1 MNSSISDALNLRRQ
15 RIAKTFR
22 REIPDK
28 VPIFLAAE
36 TYIPHYAGVELKDIK
51 TYDQALE
58 VSVKAAEDLQ
68 YDCNYFPYLPNNVLQ
83 KGIMEILGGG
93 MFTVSDDCIKQINPK
108 LMEIMDAD
116 EYPEFIKDPFDY
128 LLETVFPRRFKTL
141 AMKDPEKKYLKLKEF
156 FSELDKL
163 GDYCARF
170 EQETGVALLQDNQLF
185 FNPVDYLFD
194 YLRSF
199 SIIRDI
205 KARPEEVRDAGL
217 ALVDGI
223 LKYTALRKPVEY
235 KTYFCPMHLPTF
247 LSPRDFEKT
256 YWPSFKL
263 LTEGI
268 VAQGHNI
275 MFEFEVDYSHLY
287 EYLQDLPKTGV
298 AGIFEVKDMK
308 PVKEKLGK
316 TMAIAGGLDT
326 NVLYHGTKEDCVD
339 MVKRLIDDL
348 AYDGG
353 YFLTPGT
360 PLCGPIDAKPENL
373 KAALDCA
380 NEYGVYK

>member
-1 MNSSISDALNLRRQ
+1 MENVLDKLNLRRQ
-15 RIAKTFR
+15 RVAKTFK

-36 TYIPHYAGVELKDIK
+36 TYVPYYAGVELKDIK

-58 VSVKAAEDLQ
+58 IGIKVAEELQ
-68 YDCNYFPYLPNNVLQ
+68 YDCTYFPYLPNNLLQ
-83 KGIMEILGGG
+83 KRISDILGGG
-93 MFTVSDDCIKQINPK
+93 MMVVSDDCIKQIDPN
-108 LMEIMDAD
+108 LITIMEEE
-116 EYPEFIKDPFDY
+116 EYPDFIKDPFNY

-141 AMKDPEKKYLKLKEF
+141 AIENQEEKYKKLVDF
-156 FSELDKL
+156 FVELNKVSE
-163 GDYCARF
+163 YFSRF
-170 EQETGVALLQDNQLF
+170 ENEAGIAILQDNQLF

-194 YLRSF
+194 YLRSLN
-199 SIIRDI
+199 IIRDI
-205 KARPEEVRDAGL
+205 KVRPEEVRDAGL

-223 LKYTALRKPVEY
+223 LKYTAQREPIEY
-235 KTYFCPMHLPTF
+235 KTYFCPMHLPTY
-247 LSPRDFEKT
+247 LSPKDFEKT
-256 YWPSFKL
+256 YWPSFKR
-263 LTEGI
+263 LTEG
-268 VAQGHNI
+268 VVSQGHNI
-275 MFEFEVDYSHLY
+275 MFEFEVDYSHLF
-287 EYLQDLPKTGV
+287 EYLQDLPKTNI
-298 AGIFEVKDMK
+298 AGIFEMKDMK
-308 PVKEKLGK
+308 LVKEKLGK

-326 NVLYHGTKEDCVD
+326 NILYHGTKQDCID

-373 KAALDCA
+373 KAAFDFA